1 MTRPLLSL
9 LLLLLLPALCRGAVG
24 TPLDVVIEDNGWVAR
39 VKIDG
44 FVTNAIFNNFFIA
57 TTNRTATATNVF
69 YTLSA
74 TNGLKID
81 LVSPGHQPEGSS
93 NAIAM
98 SVYGLEVLRLPF
110 PDQNTNDIFFDAT
123 GTNAVFRVVLSDF
136 VGYKDVSLLATINVG
151 AFATTNAAT
160 NCAGITGLSVTNGSV
175 LPYSLAIAN
184 WVDHGWKQ
192 ETGSVMT
199 VRAVGF
205 NHYARNGQPLACME
219 FITTDEGGVK
229 TTNRVS
235 QMEVD
240 WSTLDAI
247 HFGEYIGRIPLSSF
261 THSNNLRVDFV
272 AKPWRGDSGAVFDT
286 RDNRYSMPTPFPAAI
301 TNFYFT
307 NTYSAR
313 AVVALTGSDSLG
325 RSTNVA
331 SHDLVSPDHYY
342 LSVNAAMAG
351 IRTNN
356 LTLFGHQ
363 TCGGALVD
371 VRTGISNS
379 MGGTASMAGMPR
391 VLATIREYPGDTVV
405 FTNHTGTQDISD
417 RVKLKDVEIG
427 YIGSV
432 LAWANS
438 EAIVLENCRFN
449 STGTAPFSTGCKAI
463 YVMGGSTPVFAQ
475 GFKPSSANL
484 TAFALL
490 RGIDLDGMNSVIHW
504 WTMVGCRKTTHSG
517 EAFTLTVN
525 NSSWPSTA
533 PDFQILYNNS
543 LKYLSNT
550 AVLVMGTSHGLTN
563 GMAVVQNELESVRT
577 SSAITTYDSALLS
590 SNVVWLH
597 NTTEGFRQQYFYN
610 ESGSSPVWRIYCQA
624 KNSIFTNPGEASDT
638 DPTGNGG
645 RTGDWPVRWRVGSSG
660 NIIQML
666 NYEASHSQIENQGIN
681 NFRPPPNLTTDAAW
695 MQYINRAGA
704 GSGGTGPG
712 EYQLQ
717 SSSPAFRL
725 PRDWILSQDIKSRST
740 GSRRPPGA
748 HGSGQVLDGWFF

>member
-1 MTRPLLSL
+1 MRLLLSL
-9 LLLLLLPALCRGAVG
+9 LLLLPALARGAVG
-24 TPLDVVIEDNGWVAR
+24 DVLWCTVETNGWVAQ
-39 VKIDG
+39 VCVDG
-44 FVTNAIFNNFFIA
+44 FVTNSTFNNFFIA
-57 TTNRTATATNVF
+57 VTNKTATATNVV
-69 YTLSA
+69 YTLSS
-74 TNGLKID
+74 TNGLKIN
-81 LVSPGHQPEGSS
+81 LVSPGHQPDGSS
-93 NAIAM
+93 NAIVMNA
-98 SVYGLEVLRLPF
+98 YGVEVLRRPF
-110 PDQNTNDIFFDAT
+110 PDHQTNDIFFDAT
-123 GTNAVFRVVLSDF
+123 GTNAVFRVVLSEF
-136 VGYKDVSLLATINVG
+136 VGYKDVNLLATINVG

-160 NCAGITGLSVTNGSV
+160 NCAGISGLSVTNGSV

-184 WVDHGWKQ
+184 YVDHGWKQ

-199 VRAVGF
+199 VRVVGF
-205 NHYARNGQPLACME
+205 NHYAMHGQPLACVE

-229 TTNRVS
+229 STNRVS

-240 WSTLDAI
+240 WSTLDVI

-286 RDNRYSMPTPFPAAI
+286 RDNRYSMPTPFPASI

-331 SHDLVSPDHYY
+331 SHDLVSSDHYY
-342 LSVNAAMAG
+342 LTVNAALAG

-379 MGGTASMAGMPR
+379 MGGTASMAGVPR
-391 VLATIREYPGDTVV
+391 VLATLREYPGDTVV

-417 RVKLKDVEIG
+417 RVKIEDIEIG

-432 LAWANS
+432 IAWANS
-438 EAIVLENCRFN
+438 EVIVMENCRFN
-449 STGTAPFSTGCKAI
+449 STGTAPFNTGCKAI
-463 YVMGGSTPVFAQ
+463 YVMGGSAPVFTQ
-475 GFKPSSANL
+475 GFKPSGANL

-490 RGIDLDGMNSVIHW
+490 RGVDLDGMNSVIHW

-563 GMAVVQNELESVRT
+563 GTAIVQNEIDGVRT
-577 SSAITTYDSALLS
+577 SSSITTYDGTLLS
-590 SNVVWLH
+590 SNVVQMY
-597 NTTEGFRQQYFYN
+597 NTIEGFRQQYFYN
-610 ESGSSPVWRIYCQA
+610 ESGSSPVWRIFCQA

-638 DPTGNGG
+638 DPTGDGG

-660 NIIQML
+660 NVMQML
-666 NYEASHSQIENQGIN
+666 SYEASHSQIEHQGIN
-681 NFRPPPNLTTDAAW
+681 NFRPPPNLTTDASW
-695 MQYINRAGA
+695 IQYVNRAGA

-712 EYQLQ
+712 NYRLQ
-717 SSSPAFRL
+717 SSSPLFRL
-725 PRDWILSQDIKSRST
+725 TCDWLLPFDIEGAPR
-740 GSRRPPGA
+740 GSIDPPGA
-748 HGSGQVLDGWFF
+748 YAAGNARKGSFF